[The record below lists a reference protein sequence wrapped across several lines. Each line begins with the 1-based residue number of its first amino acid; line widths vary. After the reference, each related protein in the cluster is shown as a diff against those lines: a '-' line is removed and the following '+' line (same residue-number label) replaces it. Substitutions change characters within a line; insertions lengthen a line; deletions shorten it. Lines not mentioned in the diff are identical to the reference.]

1 MYIASSKHN
10 SREFW
15 PPLPQLIDLMYT
27 LISTTSSHPSA
38 FCKSRHVQVGFDI
51 GMIEDPVSDPIC
63 SVIFF
68 FFVFGIFVSFFF
80 LCVCLLDSSF
90 LLIIIHKL
98 TGWELDHDC
107 SACQLGSSP
116 RGKTV

>member
-80 LCVCLLDSSF
+80 FVCVSLGLF
-90 LLIIIHKL
+90 LSPDYHSQAD
-98 TGWELDHDC
+98 W
-107 SACQLGSSP
+107 LG
-116 RGKTV
+116 T